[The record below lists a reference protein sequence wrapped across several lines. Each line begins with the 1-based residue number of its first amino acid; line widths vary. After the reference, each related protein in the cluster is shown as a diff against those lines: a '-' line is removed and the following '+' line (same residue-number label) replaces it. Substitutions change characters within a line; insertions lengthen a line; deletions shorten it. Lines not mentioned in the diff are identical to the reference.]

1 MQSVW
6 RYSSTKLLKDYSPK
20 QYNFTDD
27 LEARIQKA
35 KLAIKSITTI
45 SDKSAIMKPITK

>member
-6 RYSSTKLLKDYSPK
+6 RYSSTKLIKDYSLK
-20 QYNFTDD
+20 QYNFKDD

-45 SDKSAIMKPITK
+45 SDQTAIMKPI